1 MKSLFEPHIN
11 MTAKVMDF
19 RLERQNVVA
28 ANLANINTPD
38 YRPLRLEFEKDLQ
51 AALNLDVRGKLTKTD
66 PEHIPGAFDPDKSK
80 STLDQTLTKRL
91 VRSHDEV
98 DLDKE
103 MSIMAKNTMM
113 YNALSTVIK
122 NQMDGLKKVISDGSR

>member
-1 MKSLFEPHIN
+1 MKSLFEPHLN

-28 ANLANINTPD
+28 SNLANINTPG

-51 AALNLDVRGKLTKTD
+51 AALNLSVRGKLTRTSE
-66 PEHIPGAFDPDKSK
+66 EHIPGKFDPNSSK
-80 STLDQTLTKRL
+80 STLEQTLTKRL
-91 VRSHDEV
+91 VRSYDEI